1 MGKSPGRRGSS
12 ADFITVLRWYVSSP
26 SSPALRHDRLIERV
40 TALADPQGRAAAA
53 DALAQCLGGEHLLI
67 LIPDPEL
74 GVYLPAPGFPQ
85 TLPQGRL
92 WRAFIDAC
100 LKADC
105 HRGNLSYPA
114 AEQPRAALGVAA
126 EDRSVLILL
135 GGNPKLPQVRATR
148 RLLPLLAAVF
158 RQEML
163 AQIASSQAQL
173 ARESAREA
181 RALSKALDAVR
192 LDLAHAMRDRELAL
206 RAGQMGIWH
215 WHAATDR
222 AVWSA
227 TQEALF
233 GLAPGTYDGTEEM
246 FLRLVDPEDRER
258 VRAATERA
266 RREGGGYREQYR
278 VRGSNDEIRWLAVQ
292 GSVLRNEQGD
302 VTGLTGVSWDI
313 TEQKQAEQ
321 ALMQQAEA
329 LARSNADLQQFA
341 YITSHDLQEPL
352 RTIVIYADLITQ
364 RYHGQLDAD
373 ADDFLGH
380 IAASGRCMI
389 EMVQDLLS
397 YSRIAY
403 AEEIPFSAVSLEQT
417 VQWAL
422 NNLHYVVENS
432 ETQVRWEALPTV
444 LGNPV
449 QLVQL
454 FQNLIGNG
462 IKYRSEQRP
471 RIEISARP
479 EGAQWKIAVQD
490 NGIGI
495 APEYQPQIF
504 GLFKRLHGRDIPG
517 NGIGLALCQKIVE
530 RHGGRIWVESEPGH
544 GATFFVLLPQA

>member
-1 MGKSPGRRGSS
+1 
-12 ADFITVLRWYVSSP
+12 
-26 SSPALRHDRLIERV
+26 
-40 TALADPQGRAAAA
+40 
-53 DALAQCLGGEHLLI
+53 LGGEHLLI
-67 LIPDPEL
+67 LVPDPEL
-74 GVYLPAPGFPQ
+74 GLHLPAPGFPQ
-85 TLPQGRL
+85 TLPRGRL
-92 WRAFIDAC
+92 WRAFTEAC

-105 HRGNLSYPA
+105 HRGNLSYPT
-114 AEQPRAALGVAA
+114 AEQNRSALGVAA
-126 EDRSVLILL
+126 KDRSVLIVL
-135 GGNPKLPQVRATR
+135 GGNPDVAQVRATR
-148 RLLPLLAAVF
+148 SLLPLLAAAF

-163 AQIASSQAQL
+163 AQIAASRAQL

-192 LDLAHAMRDRELAL
+192 QDLAHAMRDRELAL
-206 RAGQMGIWH
+206 RAGQMGIWQ

-233 GLAPGTYDGTEEM
+233 GLAPGAYDGTQEM
-246 FLRLVDPEDRER
+246 FLRLVHPEDRER
-258 VRAATERA
+258 VRAAIERE

-278 VRGSNDEIRWLAVQ
+278 VQGSGGEIRWLAVQ

-302 VTGLTGVSWDI
+302 VTGLTGVTWDI

-352 RTIVIYADLITQ
+352 RTIVIYAQLIAE
-364 RYHGQLDAD
+364 RYQGRLDAD
-373 ADDFLGH
+373 ADEFLGQ
-380 IAASGRCMI
+380 IAASGRRMT
-389 EMVQDLLS
+389 EMVRDLLS
-397 YSRIAY
+397 YSRVSY

-432 ETQVRWEALPTV
+432 ETQVRREALPTV
-444 LGNPV
+444 MGNPV

-454 FQNLIGNG
+454 FQNLISNG
-462 IKYRSEQRP
+462 IKYRSERPP
-471 RIEISARP
+471 RIHISARP

-495 APEYQPQIF
+495 APEYQQKIF

-544 GATFFVLLPQA
+544 GATFFVLLNAAPEPASVAEPPGETALERDA